1 MSGPM
6 ALRSTAAPPIGVPGD
21 VGEALDALYT
31 GAVLLSV
38 PLVDD
43 VIQIGT
49 AGTLTTGT
57 IEVTKTPSAIR
68 IRRTDGLP
76 LQAAIVHHRDGRDAA
91 GRLVFAEPVHSLR
104 LRHLAGADGRR
115 RWAVRP
121 GARVERI
128 ADLVQLIRTV
138 AAFGR
143 AKQRD
148 GRNHRDA
155 AESA

>member
-1 MSGPM
+1 VTAPLGRSSSATYT

-104 LRHLAGADGRR
+104 LRHLAPGCTSRTDRRSRSAHQDRR
-115 RWAVRP
+115 RLRP
-121 GARVERI
+121 GE
-128 ADLVQLIRTV
+128 
-138 AAFGR
+138 AA
-143 AKQRD
+143 
-148 GRNHRDA
+148 
-155 AESA
+155 